1 VSSHV
6 GAAAAAPSP
15 PEGLDKRQERYWL
28 IERRC
33 KDLCLYL
40 DVLTRNMPRY
50 EKYVLSA
57 KMREIGYLCLE
68 LAIAANKK
76 QHKKTDLTRFNVQH
90 EFLRQLLNLAVEAK
104 FIEPRRHW
112 RTYKLI
118 RKRSLKRLKRKA
130 AGGCSLETTM
140 AYLSHAKDTAS
151 LRHVKQVLWRCNPEH
166 RPEIYAWVC
175 RHRPGR

>member
-1 VSSHV
+1 MSGHA
-6 GAAAAAPSP
+6 GPAAAGLPPPQQFDPSYGPTPPSEAAL
-15 PEGLDKRQERYWL
+15 GLDRRQERYWL

-90 EFLRQLLNLAVEAK
+90 EFLRQLLNLAVEAQH
-104 FIEPRRHW
+104 IEPRRH
-112 RTYKLI
+112 RIACEKLDEVG
-118 RKRSLKRLKRKA
+118 RLLGGWLRS
-130 AGGCSLETTM
+130 E
-140 AYLSHAKDTAS
+140 
-151 LRHVKQVLWRCNPEH
+151 LR
-166 RPEIYAWVC
+166 ADS
-175 RHRPGR
+175 

>member
-1 VSSHV
+1 MKEQ
-6 GAAAAAPSP
+6 A
-15 PEGLDKRQERYWL
+15 RNERYWL

-50 EKYVLSA
+50 EKYILSA

-90 EFLRQLLNLAVEAK
+90 ELLRQLVNLAVEAGHIDSHK
-104 FIEPRRHW
+104 HRVASQKIDEVG
-112 RTYKLI
+112 KL
-118 RKRSLKRLKRKA
+118 L
-130 AGGCSLETTM
+130 GGWL
-140 AYLSHAKDTAS
+140 AS
-151 LRHVKQVLWRCNPEH
+151 ELRVDS
-166 RPEIYAWVC
+166 
-175 RHRPGR
+175 